1 MEIITKGL
9 AFDGD
14 FITNSSP
21 YTLGRASGGDR
32 DPSRDLEI
40 EEITPHGIVT
50 MRVGESYSNVM
61 NWPYSPIKV
70 T

>member
-1 MEIITKGL
+1 MKIIIRGL

-14 FITNSSP
+14 SITNASP

-61 NWPYSPIKV
+61 NWPYSPI
-70 T
+70 